1 MGFELLAP
9 SGSKVNWR
17 IIVLLLGSL
26 FCNTQLRLIH
36 GKFRGRGGELKWEGN
51 AWSFLLL
58 LLSLICPVS
67 NRNESCMFSG
77 ATHVIAFFACGPCVQ
92 FSTGLDRSYAL
103 FFKLSLSTFLFLLF
117 LNAFFTAC
125 NYRVVMFLRH
135 FTPKKRF
142 PVLPVYCLYPDISQ
156 LWKTKNLVACLFK
169 WVMNK
174 ELLVSK
180 LWLFDRVKFLD
191 KNFKIC

>member
-1 MGFELLAP
+1 MRGKCLKFLVA
-9 SGSKVNWR
+9 
-17 IIVLLLGSL
+17 IIVLDLSSVELEWKLYVFWGHSCHCF
-26 FCNTQLRLIH
+26 FCI
-36 GKFRGRGGELKWEGN
+36 
-51 AWSFLLL
+51 
-58 LLSLICPVS
+58 
-67 NRNESCMFSG
+67 
-77 ATHVIAFFACGPCVQ
+77 FACGPCVQ

-174 ELLVSK
+174 ELLVTK
-180 LWLFDRVKFLD
+180 L
-191 KNFKIC
+191 